1 MPMGNADNRY
11 QVVDS
16 DAVRKAVGDEVFERF
31 MDRFGELVSHAK
43 AVELDE
49 SDINLALQGEM
60 CGFGEELTYWKH
72 VADAYKELRAIF
84 HESTGM
90 CISYMF
96 TSGEGDYYDDLSPE
110 TWYWTIPHRRR
121 LDKDDVAQH
130 EIVHRKVRKVR
141 GFRPTVQRV
150 RLNIR

>member
-110 TWYWTIPHRRR
+110 TWYWTIPT
-121 LDKDDVAQH
+121 DDVWIRTMSPSMKSFI
-130 EIVHRKVRKVR
+130 EKFGKCVD
-141 GFRPTVQRV
+141 FDQRFSEFG
-150 RLNIR
+150 